1 MSALNATWLAETF
14 GSSATILNWNT
25 VGAKT
30 GALTVVA
37 ANAPLFAFRNS
48 GSNIAWLIEL
58 AVAFNLTT
66 PFSSPQAIDPGLF
79 VCRAFSA
86 PDSGGVQIVLSGVS
100 NNGRRRTLQTPFSS
114 CDMRVAAGAPLV
126 AGVRTPD
133 VTPVGIVEGWTAAA
147 AGSTIPMSDLFAY
160 KEPVD
165 YPLVFAPGEGFEVQF
180 LSAMGA
186 GGVGVLYV
194 VATLAEISGPS
205 FPI

>member
-1 MSALNATWLAETF
+1 VSALNAAWLASTF
-14 GSSATILNWNT
+14 GASATVLNWNT

-30 GALTVVA
+30 GALTGVA

-58 AVAFNLTT
+58 SVAFNLTT
-66 PFSSPQAIDPGLF
+66 PFTSPQAIDPGLF

-86 PDSGGVQIVLSGVS
+86 PDSGGVPIALSGA
-100 NNGRRRTLQTPFSS
+100 NNGLRRTLQTPFSS

-133 VTPVGIVEGWTAAA
+133 AAPVGIVEGWTAAA
-147 AGSTIPMSDLFAY
+147 AGNTIPMTDLFAY
-160 KEPVD
+160 KESVD
-165 YPLVFAPGEGFEVQF
+165 YPLVFAPGEGFEIQC

-186 GGVGVLYV
+186 GGVGILYV
-194 VATLAEISGPS
+194 VVTLAEILGPS